1 MSKLKISVVVP
12 FYNTPVEYFSK
23 CLQSLQKVNPYEV
36 ILVDDCSTNEQTVK
50 LAIESGFKYLKTKKQ
65 SGRDGHPINVGMKAA
80 TGDYAC
86 RVDSD
91 DELLA
96 LPKEMNTNICFGY
109 QSRVKPAFDLCIE
122 DIILDPRALCHAT
135 VCKKEIFLKH
145 PFAEDT
151 NVYCDVLFTLQ
162 VLLHKYSFTVYPE
175 INYIY
180 NKLEDSIITSKS
192 LFSQRLINIQTVAR
206 FCEMENLEPNEAFR
220 LLKLA
225 MLNVQHGRESLGL
238 FTQDQKA

>member
-1 MSKLKISVVVP
+1 MKKLKISVVVP

-23 CLQSLQKVNPYEV
+23 CIKSLQKVNPFEV
-36 ILVDDCSTNEQTVK
+36 ILVDDCSTNKQTVK
-50 LAIESGFKYLKTKKQ
+50 LAKESGFKYLKTEKQ

-80 TGDYAC
+80 AGKYAC

-96 LPKEMNTNICFGY
+96 LPQEMNTDICFGY
-109 QSRVKPAFDLCIE
+109 QSRVKPAFNLCIE

-145 PFAEDT
+145 PFATDS

-162 VLLHKYSFTVYPE
+162 VLLHKYSFTVYPK

-192 LFSQRLINIQTVAR
+192 LFGQRLINIQTVAR
-206 FCEMENLEPNEAFR
+206 FCEMEDIEPNEALR

-225 MLNVQHGRESLGL
+225 MLNVQHGRESIGL
-238 FTQDQKA
+238 FTETQKN

>member
-1 MSKLKISVVVP
+1 MKKLKISVVVP

-23 CLQSLQKVNPYEV
+23 CIKSLQKVNPFEV
-36 ILVDDCSTNEQTVK
+36 ILVDDCSTNKQTVK
-50 LAIESGFKYLKTKKQ
+50 LAKESGFKYLKTEKQ

-80 TGDYAC
+80 AGKYAC

-96 LPKEMNTNICFGY
+96 LPQEMNTDICFGY
-109 QSRVKPAFDLCIE
+109 QSRVKPAFNLCIE

-145 PFAEDT
+145 PFATDS

-162 VLLHKYSFTVYPE
+162 VLLHKYSFTVYPK

-192 LFSQRLINIQTVAR
+192 LFGQRLINIQTVAR
-206 FCEMENLEPNEAFR
+206 FCEMEDIEPNEALR

-238 FTQDQKA
+238 FTQKLA

>member
-1 MSKLKISVVVP
+1 MNKLKISVVVP
-12 FYNTPVEYFSK
+12 FFNTPVEYFSK
-23 CLQSLQKVNPYEV
+23 CIQSLQKVNPYEV
-36 ILVDDCSTNEQTVK
+36 ILVDDCSTNKETVK
-50 LAIESGFKYLKTKKQ
+50 LAKESGFKYLKTQKQ

-80 TGDYAC
+80 TGEYAC

-96 LPKEMNTNICFGY
+96 LPQEMSSDICFGY
-109 QSRVKPAFDLCIE
+109 QSRVKPAFNLCLE

-145 PFAEDT
+145 PFATDS
-151 NVYCDVLFTLQ
+151 NIYCDVLFTLQ

-192 LFSQRLINIQTVAR
+192 LFGQRLINIQTVAR
-206 FCEMENLEPNEAFR
+206 FCEMENLDPNEAFR

-238 FTQDQKA
+238 FTKVQKS